1 MLLKT
6 EGGLQP
12 GHRPQ
17 KRIGRNR
24 SCVVGCLKHTP
35 LFYRKDFLPGIDFG
49 LVSRFRAWSVLGR
62 RGEKSGFLRLFPND
76 SRARVWR
83 RPRFEIRADYRRF
96 GGRYWTLISTP
107 TVLLIRSA
115 SKSTWD
121 LLPRLVGIDTTS
133 GSSISFFACP
143 TLSLIQSK
151 TVSVTMTRET
161 VCLFLMSSNVL
172 TASSSDFTTQLF
184 LTPPSLK

>member
-76 SRARVWR
+76 SGARDWR
-83 RPRFEIRADYRRF
+83 RPRFEIRVDNGRF
-96 GGRYWTLISTP
+96 RESEVSCHTPLAWSVGVGG
-107 TVLLIRSA
+107 
-115 SKSTWD
+115 
-121 LLPRLVGIDTTS
+121 
-133 GSSISFFACP
+133 
-143 TLSLIQSK
+143 
-151 TVSVTMTRET
+151 
-161 VCLFLMSSNVL
+161 
-172 TASSSDFTTQLF
+172 TAFE
-184 LTPPSLK
+184 P

>member
-49 LVSRFRAWSVLGR
+49 LVSRFRAWSVFGR

-76 SRARVWR
+76 SGARVWR
-83 RPRFEIRADYRRF
+83 RPRFEIRVDNGRF
-96 GGRYWTLISTP
+96 RESEVSCQTTLASRGR
-107 TVLLIRSA
+107 VA
-115 SKSTWD
+115 K
-121 LLPRLVGIDTTS
+121 TS
-133 GSSISFFACP
+133 LFSRTFA
-143 TLSLIQSK
+143 
-151 TVSVTMTRET
+151 VS
-161 VCLFLMSSNVL
+161 
-172 TASSSDFTTQLF
+172 
-184 LTPPSLK
+184 